1 MTDRVQMIEKAI
13 LATAAAYFAS
23 HHGTGARAICRER
36 LVQLLSLHAQLD
48 ALPNLAAPTD
58 IGGVIT
64 AATRVSGQ
72 LNKPEVLGYPEFALR
87 TALQRYFAGQS
98 QALAARLG
106 LVDA

>member
-1 MTDRVQMIEKAI
+1 MTDRAQMIEKTI
-13 LATAAAYFAS
+13 LATAAAYFTS

-36 LVQLLSLHAQLD
+36 LVQLLSLHAQQS

-64 AATRVSGQ
+64 AASRVSGQ
-72 LNKPEVLGYPEFALR
+72 FGKLEISGDPEHVLRA
-87 TALQRYFAGQS
+87 ALQRYFAGQS